1 MNDKRIYS
9 TLTMA
14 GVTPFVACAIL
25 PLAGFGSIGLLGPLA
40 DVAAGY
46 GLAIISFLAGIHWA
60 TQIYDRQQTGFNL
73 LIASNVVFVGVWLA
87 YVLGTTKVALLAE
100 LVGSEELRALLDPLS
115 RCSSRVASARPSRRL
130 SPRGPTQ
137 AGQPTS
143 QVHSLTSSRAP
154 SMSSSVRSK
163 RRGDMPTP
171 PGAAS
176 HR

>member
-25 PLAGFGSIGLLGPLA
+25 PLAGFSSIGLLGPLA

-73 LIASNVVFVGVWLA
+73 LIASNVVFVAVWLA
-87 YVLGTTKVALLAE
+87 YALGTIEFALGTQIVALLVLLGVDRWLLNYGVITAHYYRTRVRSRGQ
-100 LVGSEELRALLDPLS
+100 LVGLR
-115 RCSSRVASARPSRRL
+115 
-130 SPRGPTQ
+130 
-137 AGQPTS
+137 
-143 QVHSLTSSRAP
+143 RA
-154 SMSSSVRSK
+154 
-163 RRGDMPTP
+163 
-171 PGAAS
+171 
-176 HR
+176 

>member
-25 PLAGFGSIGLLGPLA
+25 PLAGFSSIGLLGPLA

-73 LIASNVVFVGVWLA
+73 LIASNVVFVAVWLA
-87 YVLGTTKVALLAE
+87 YALGTIEFALGTQIVALL
-100 LVGSEELRALLDPLS
+100 VLLGVDRWLLNYGVITAHYYRTRSAATILAVLS
-115 RCSSRVASARPSRRL
+115 LGVI
-130 SPRGPTQ
+130 
-137 AGQPTS
+137 
-143 QVHSLTSSRAP
+143 VFAP
-154 SMSSSVRSK
+154 
-163 RRGDMPTP
+163 
-171 PGAAS
+171 
-176 HR
+176 